1 MVNVVLLSLSVSNIT
16 LLADLEAF
24 FHSSKRPF
32 PLLVRILHRSRIRYY
47 GKAGQ
52 NIDFPFQVSW
62 GHGLFS
68 LMDIIIYLL
77 LQWWSDTTLCLIYL
91 SGVLWGGWSEWHCVN
106 GLMEWT
112 LPRMVPSANSWLG
125 SVLTAVCCKT
135 QLSET
140 LKAAHQHS
148 LTHGIPLHW
157 YELDLN

>member
-1 MVNVVLLSLSVSNIT
+1 M
-16 LLADLEAF
+16 
-24 FHSSKRPF
+24 
-32 PLLVRILHRSRIRYY
+32 
-47 GKAGQ
+47 
-52 NIDFPFQVSW
+52 
-62 GHGLFS
+62 LFS
-68 LMDIIIYLL
+68 FLCQFLILLCLRIWKRSFTAPNVLFLFWSEFCTDPESGIMENLDKILTSHFRWAEVMVCLVWWTIIYLL